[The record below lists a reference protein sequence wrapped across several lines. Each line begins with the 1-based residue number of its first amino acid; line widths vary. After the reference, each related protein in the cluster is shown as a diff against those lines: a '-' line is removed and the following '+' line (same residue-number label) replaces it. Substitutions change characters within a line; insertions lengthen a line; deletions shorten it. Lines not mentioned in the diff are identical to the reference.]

1 MNISLPLTTG
11 FLPRSQQ
18 QLMAE
23 LIGKIVEAVHPEKI
37 ICYGIRSAHYQD
49 WGCFLDVGGIK
60 EDTRLSLDLLIIA
73 SAAKG
78 KAEQDISQAAEQVC
92 QPWADVH
99 CITHKIHTVN
109 NDLAKG
115 VHFFCALYQRGMVVY
130 DSGGTSLLSPGRMEG
145 STPEKA
151 IIEGIWTRWFG
162 LALNFFKSA
171 EESLKYERPDLTAFM
186 LHQAVEHTCGALIR
200 VFTGYRPNTHNLTR
214 LLMMVESFTRQLHA
228 VFPRV
233 TKEEEEIYGILQ
245 RGYLDARYKEDYTVP
260 PAMLGLLLER
270 VERLQSLAAG
280 LYNEKLS
287 RYNSSAFSTM
297 AGTLD
302 FP

>member
-1 MNISLPLTTG
+1 MNISLPPAIG

-37 ICYGIRSAHYQD
+37 ICYGIRSIHYQD
-49 WGCFLDVGGIK
+49 WGCFLDVGRIK
-60 EDTRLSLDLLIIA
+60 EDARLSIDLLIIA

-92 QPWADVH
+92 HPWADAH

-109 NDLAKG
+109 DNLANG
-115 VHFFCALYQRGMVVY
+115 IPFFCALYHKGMIVY
-130 DSGGTSLLSPGRMEG
+130 DSGETALFNPGRIEDCI
-145 STPEKA
+145 SERA
-151 IIEGIWTRWFG
+151 VIEGIWTRWHG

-171 EESLKYERPDLTAFM
+171 EESLKYERPDLTIFM

-214 LLMMVESFTRQLHA
+214 LLMMVESFTRQLHM
-228 VFPRV
+228 VFPRI
-233 TKEEEEIYGILQ
+233 TREEEEIYGILQ
-245 RGYLDARYKEDYTVP
+245 RGYLDARYKEDYSVP
-260 PAMLGLLLER
+260 PAMLRLLLER
-270 VERLQSLAAG
+270 VGRLQSIAAE
-280 LYNEKLS
+280 LYYEKLS
-287 RYNSSAFSTM
+287 LYHSPAFKPE
-297 AGTLD
+297 APA

>member
-1 MNISLPLTTG
+1 MNISLPTTTG

-37 ICYGIRSAHYQD
+37 ICYGIRSVHYQD
-49 WGCFLDVGGIK
+49 WGCFLDSGGIK
-60 EDTRLSLDLLIIA
+60 EHARLGLDLLIIA
-73 SAAKG
+73 PAAKG
-78 KAEQDISQAAEQVC
+78 KAEQDISLAAEQVC
-92 QPWADVH
+92 QPWTDVH

-115 VHFFCALYQRGMVVY
+115 IPFFCALYHRGMIVY
-130 DSGGTSLLSPGRMEG
+130 DAGQTPLLNPGLSENG
-145 STPEKA
+145 SFKREVM
-151 IIEGIWTRWFG
+151 EGIWTRWFG
-162 LALNFFKSA
+162 LALNFYKSA

-214 LLMMVESFTRQLHA
+214 LLLMVESFTRQLHA

-233 TKEEEEIYGILQ
+233 TREEEEIYSILQ
-245 RGYLDARYKEDYTVP
+245 RGYLDARYKDDYTVP
-260 PAMLGLLLER
+260 PAILLLLVER
-270 VERLQSLAAG
+270 VGHLQTIAVG
-280 LYNEKLS
+280 LYEEKSS
-287 RYNSSAFSTM
+287 RCSSPAIISETPAF
-297 AGTLD
+297 
-302 FP
+302 P